1 MMGKL
6 RYGIRHFQIF
16 FGESIYR
23 RGLHNHRFA
32 AGIISHVNLHI
43 VFSNL
48 RFSKCSLFRFA
59 MSHLSIIMDNIID
72 LRSHFTIFS
81 ETVEVTSGGL
91 QKSAKFVAC

>member
-1 MMGKL
+1 MS
-6 RYGIRHFQIF
+6 IF
-16 FGESIYR
+16 TLFFRTCGFRSV
-23 RGLHNHRFA
+23 L
-32 AGIISHVNLHI
+32 
-43 VFSNL
+43 FSG
-48 RFSKCSLFRFA
+48 SP